1 MGFLRR
7 IFGEFSWTPP
17 PWLKRIGII
26 RFLGVIAV
34 SAAIFWAS
42 LAVWEYYD
50 SRPGPPRVV
59 ASVRAPG
66 VTPIV
71 NGELQPQSLI
81 INFDVRTDPR
91 MPSYDLDSV
100 ARIDLVGE
108 ALSDGVRISPAIA
121 GEWRWRTETQLGFE
135 PDEDWPAGQSYTVDF
150 DESVFAPNLLFDSR
164 SIEFE
169 TAAFEVSV
177 SELIFY
183 QDPVERAE
191 RRIVASLNFTHPVDR
206 DDLERRL
213 SLAMRES
220 DQTIATA
227 PASVD
232 YSIEYGELDRI
243 AYVNSSRI
251 EIPANENY
259 MTMTI
264 EEGLSPVSGPGRTDE
279 DIIDTVLIP
288 DVGSYFRTSGVQH
301 LLARDDENR
310 PQQTLT
316 FEFTDHVKAQALEE
330 RLSAYIL
337 PRDLTMAGR
346 RYTNRYWSSPREVT
360 REVLSQAT
368 RYELSL
374 NPTERESAQFLS
386 AAIDVPENS
395 VLYIRIEQGLESD
408 GGFVMSVPFDTI
420 VRVGQYPREVSVA
433 REGAILPL
441 TGDHQLTFLSRGLD
455 ALRVDIA
462 RIQDTDVNHLASQ
475 THGDL
480 QNPRFSNY
488 NFNQDNISVR
498 SERFIDLA
506 AEHPREAT
514 YSSLDLSEFLP
525 SGGYY
530 LFDVQG
536 WDRENNR
543 PAGGNDR
550 RLVLVTDLGLLI
562 KSNAY
567 STHDVFVQ
575 SISSGRPVAGATV
588 QLLGRNGV
596 PLFERTTTADGHATF
611 PSTEEFVRERQPT
624 VWLVRQGSD
633 AVFMPYNRGDRR
645 LQYSRFDVGGRYL
658 NARTDADNLLAQLF
672 SDRGIYR
679 PGDTVNLA
687 AIVKAFDWQPL
698 DNIPLG
704 LRITDPRG
712 QTVLDQRVRLP
723 DSGFFDAQ
731 LETEA
736 TSPTGEYNAALYL
749 IDNGYYRRAIGNA
762 TFSVEEFQ
770 PDRLRIRSAITGQK
784 PRGWVRTGPMSVD
797 VTLENLFGTAAEA
810 RRITG
815 EVRLRPSSIRFPD
828 YPDHLFTDPLRDP
841 DAVLRTVTQPLAETA
856 TDAEGRAELPL
867 GIEQYASGIY
877 EVTVTT
883 EGFEEGGGRSVRSIA
898 SVMMSPLDRLLG
910 YRSLN
915 DLSWIDRGS
924 EASVNLI
931 ALDSDAKPASL
942 DNATLRI
949 EAERYV
955 STLVRR
961 PNGTYAY
968 ESVKR
973 TELVSEEPFAVPA
986 AGADLDLPTEE
997 PGTFAAVVVG
1007 EDGLTYGRI
1016 EYTIAGAR
1024 NLAGNL
1030 ERDAE
1035 LELNLNGGSFE
1046 PGETIE
1052 MEITA
1057 PYTGTGLITIERD
1070 RVYAWQWFT
1079 ADTNTSVQTITV
1091 PEGLEG
1097 NAYVNVAFVRD
1108 LDSPEIYVS
1117 PLSIAVEP
1125 FAIARDARTISI
1137 DIDVPELIRPGDTLT
1152 IDYAASQESQIVV
1165 YAVDEGILQVAN
1177 YEVPRPLDH
1186 FIPKMALQVGTMQMV
1201 DLILP
1206 EFEAFLRRAAPGGGE
1221 ARALLG
1227 QNLNPFRR
1235 KAEPPVVFWSGVVD
1249 AGPDSRALTVDIPD
1263 YFNGRLRVMAIA
1275 VSATAVGREVEGTT
1289 VRGPFV
1295 ITPNLL
1301 TAAAPG
1307 DEFDVTVGIS
1317 NNLEGSG
1324 MGAAI
1329 DLEALPSE
1337 HVEIV
1342 GDPSVTLSIDE
1353 GREDRARFRVRAL
1366 DTFGNATLAFTASSG
1381 DESARRSATLS
1392 VRPSVA
1398 YVTSTLSGSTE
1409 RDRFD
1414 LEIER
1419 RLHPQFAEQSMAAS
1433 PSPLVLA
1440 DGMLA
1445 YLQSFPH
1452 GCAEQMVSKVFPQI
1466 GFLATDDE
1474 AVDRSAIRDDFD
1486 VLIRRLRSRQY
1497 SDGGFLFWPSSRE
1510 SAAFPSVYI
1519 MHFLTDSR
1527 DYGLPVPQAM
1537 RTSGLEYLRR
1547 VAGRDAQ
1554 TLHAARTRAYAI
1566 YILTRNGEV
1575 TTNFLT
1581 NLHEG
1586 LERQHS
1592 DEWREDLAA
1601 AYMAASYE
1609 LLRQSGLANG
1619 LVGEYDFGA
1628 GQEWASDFDTR
1639 LGRDAVYMYLL
1650 AKHFPD
1656 RLGRLDVEDIERFV
1670 EPIMDNRFNTLS
1682 AAYSVLALGAYTDA
1696 VTAAGSPDMAILG
1709 LIGDASE
1716 VLARDTGTVRAEPP
1730 VLTEILRLEND
1741 AQSPVFWMLSQTG
1754 FDATPPQDA
1763 KAEGLEL
1770 FREYLDDDGNA
1781 VTSATIGEE
1790 LTVRLRVRS
1799 TDGFRTNVAL
1809 VDLLPGGFEVIRE
1822 SIRDTYGGWRM
1833 DYRDIRE
1840 DRVVFYGT
1848 FAQTITTIS
1857 YRVKVTASGDFVAPS
1872 AFAGSM
1878 YDRTVEART
1887 APSRFEVE
1895 PAS

>member
-1 MGFLRR
+1 MAFLRR
-7 IFGEFSWTPP
+7 IFGEFQWTPP
-17 PWLKRIGII
+17 PWLKRIGIL
-26 RFLGVIAV
+26 RFLGVVAASIAV
-34 SAAIFWAS
+34 FWAS
-42 LAVWEYYD
+42 LAIWEYYD

-59 ASVRAPG
+59 ASAKAPG

-71 NGELQPQSLI
+71 DDELRPQPLYI
-81 INFDVRTDPR
+81 DFDIRNDPR
-91 MPSYDLDSV
+91 TPAWQVDSV

-108 ALSDGVRISPAIA
+108 ALTEGITMKPAAA
-121 GEWRWRTETQLGFE
+121 GEWRWQNESRLQFL
-135 PDEDWPAGQSYTVDF
+135 PDEDWPAGQTYTVEF
-150 DESVFAPNLLFDSR
+150 DESVFASDLLFDSR
-164 SIEFE
+164 EVEFT
-169 TAAFEVSV
+169 TAKFDVRL
-177 SELIFY
+177 SELMFY

-191 RRIVASLNFTHPVDR
+191 RRVVATLNFSHPVDR
-206 DDLERRL
+206 EDLERRL
-213 SLAMRES
+213 SLSMRES
-220 DQTIATA
+220 DQTIADA
-227 PASVD
+227 PANVE
-232 YSIEYGELDRI
+232 YTIEYGELDRV

-251 EIPANENY
+251 EIPPNENY

-264 EEGLSPVSGPGRTDE
+264 EDGLSPVSGPGRTE
-279 DIIDTVLIP
+279 KDIIDTVLIP
-288 DVGSYFRTSGVQH
+288 DVGSYFRASAVQH
-301 LLARDDENR
+301 VLARDDEDR

-316 FEFTDHVKAQALEE
+316 FEFTDHVNAEALEE

-337 PRDLTMAGR
+337 PRSLTMEGN
-346 RYTNRYWSSPREVT
+346 YYSNRYWSSPREVT
-360 REVLSQAT
+360 REVLAQAT
-368 RYELSL
+368 RYELTL

-408 GGFVMSVPFDTI
+408 GGFIMSVPFDEI
-420 VRVGQYPREVSVA
+420 VRVGQYPREVNVA

-455 ALRVDIA
+455 TLKVEIA

-475 THGDL
+475 TYGDL

-530 LFDVQG
+530 LIDVQG
-536 WDRENNR
+536 WDRGRNR
-543 PAGGNDR
+543 PAGGSDR
-550 RLVLVTDLGLLI
+550 RLVLVTDLGLLV

-567 STHDVFVQ
+567 STHDVFVH
-575 SISSGRPVAGATV
+575 SISSGRPAAGATV

-596 PLFERTTTADGHATF
+596 PLFERTVSAEGHATF
-611 PSTEEFVRERQPT
+611 PSTNEFNRERQPT
-624 VWLVRQGSD
+624 VWLVRYGRD
-633 AVFMPYNRGDRR
+633 AIFMPYDRGDRR

-658 NARTDADNLLAQLF
+658 NARTDADNLMAQMF

-679 PGDTVNLA
+679 PGDTANLA
-687 AIVKAFDWQPL
+687 AIVKGYDWRPL
-698 DNIPLG
+698 NNIPLG
-704 LRITDPRG
+704 LRVTDPRG
-712 QTVLDQRVRLP
+712 QTVLDQPVRLP

-731 LETEA
+731 VETEA
-736 TSPTGEYNAALYL
+736 ASPTGEYRAVLYL
-749 IDNGYYRRAIGNA
+749 INNGSYRRAIGNA

-770 PDRLRIRSAITGQK
+770 PDRLRIRSVITGQK
-784 PRGWVRTGPMSVD
+784 PAGWVQTGPMSVD
-797 VTLENLFGTAAEA
+797 VTLENLFGTPAEA

-815 EVRLRPSSIRFPD
+815 EVQLRPSNIRFSN
-828 YPDHLFTDPLRDP
+828 YPDHVFTDPLRDP
-841 DAVLRTVTQPLAETA
+841 DAVLRTVTQPLTETA
-856 TDAEGRAELPL
+856 TDTEGRAELPL

-898 SVMMSPLDRLLG
+898 SVMMSPLNRLLG

-915 DLSWIDRGS
+915 DLNWIDRGS

-931 ALDSDAKPASL
+931 ALDSDAEPAAL

-986 AGADLDLPTEE
+986 SGADLDLPTDE

-1007 EDGLTYGRI
+1007 DDGLTYGRI
-1016 EYTIAGAR
+1016 EFTVAGAR

-1035 LELNLNGGSFE
+1035 LELNLNGTSFE
-1046 PGETIE
+1046 PGGTIE

-1079 ADTNTSVQTITV
+1079 TDTNTSVQTITL
-1091 PEGLEG
+1091 PDDLEG

-1125 FAIARDARTISI
+1125 FAIDRDARTIDV
-1137 DIDVPELIRPGDTLT
+1137 DIDVPELVRPGDTLT
-1152 IDYAASQESQIVV
+1152 IDYSASEESQIVV

-1177 YEVPRPLDH
+1177 YEVPRPLDF

-1235 KAEPPVVFWSGVVD
+1235 KAEPPVVFWSGIVD
-1249 AGPDSRALTVDIPD
+1249 AGPDSRELSVDIPD

-1275 VSATAVGREVEGTT
+1275 VSASAVGRDVEGTT

-1324 MGAAI
+1324 VGAAI

-1342 GDPSVTLSIDE
+1342 GDASVTLSIDE
-1353 GREDRARFRVRAL
+1353 GREDRVRFRVRAL
-1366 DTFGNATLAFTASSG
+1366 DTFGNATLMFTASSG
-1381 DESARRSATLS
+1381 EESARRSATLS

-1466 GFLATDDE
+1466 GFLATDDDE
-1474 AVDRSAIRDDFD
+1474 IDRSAIRSEFD
-1486 VLIRRLRSRQY
+1486 VLIRRLRGRQY

-1510 SAAFPSVYI
+1510 SAEFPSVYI
-1519 MHFLTDSR
+1519 MHFLTDSKE
-1527 DYGLPVPQAM
+1527 YSLPVPQAM
-1537 RTSGLEYLRR
+1537 MTSGLDYLRR
-1547 VAGRDAQ
+1547 VASRDVG
-1554 TLHAARTRAYAI
+1554 TLYQARTRAYAI

-1575 TTNFLT
+1575 TTNPLT
-1581 NLHEG
+1581 NLHER
-1586 LERQHS
+1586 LDREYADQ
-1592 DEWREDLAA
+1592 WRDDLTAV
-1601 AYMAASYE
+1601 YMAASYE

-1619 LVGEYDFGA
+1619 LIGEYEFGS
-1628 GQEWASDFDTR
+1628 GHEWASDFDTR
-1639 LGRDAVYMYLL
+1639 LGRDAAYLYLL
-1650 AKHFPD
+1650 AKHFPN
-1656 RLGRLDVEDIERFV
+1656 RLSRLDVEDIERFV

-1696 VTAAGSPDMAILG
+1696 VTASGSPDMTILG

-1716 VLARDTGTVRAEPP
+1716 VLASDTGTVRAAPS
-1730 VLTEILRLEND
+1730 VLTEVLRLESD
-1741 AQSPVFWMLSQTG
+1741 AQSPIFWMLSQTG

-1770 FREYLDDDGNA
+1770 FREYLDDNGNA
-1781 VTSATIGEE
+1781 VTSAKIGEE

-1799 TDGFRTNVAL
+1799 TDGYRTNVAL
-1809 VDLLPGGFEVIRE
+1809 VDLLPGGFEVLRE
-1822 SIRDTYGGWRM
+1822 SIRDTYGGWRV

-1848 FAQTITTIS
+1848 FPETITTIT
-1857 YRVKVTASGDFVAPS
+1857 YRVKVTASGDFVTPA